1 MPRFKEYDYHQSV
14 MVPVSF
20 DRQIL
25 PGSFEHSVNYLVDRK
40 LDLSIFDSKFKNDD
54 TGRPAYDP
62 AVLLKIVLLAY
73 SRGVTS
79 SRKIEALCRENVVFM
94 AISADSRPHFT
105 SIANFISGCP
115 EQIAQLFQQVI
126 LVCDDL
132 GLIGKEMF
140 AVDGCKMPSNASK
153 EWSGT
158 KAELRKKAQKID
170 RAVRYLLK
178 KHRDE
183 DKKGHAEESIR
194 RREAQQIEKLL
205 AASDKIEQF
214 LERNEER
221 KGRSGKEVKSN
232 ITDNDSAK
240 MKTSHGVVQGYT
252 GVAAV
257 DGKHQVVVAA
267 EAYGT
272 GDEHGLLEPMIEQ
285 IEKAFEKDE
294 DSPLNEGK
302 VLADSGYHS
311 EKALEHLEEKQVD
324 GYVADNGFR
333 SRDPRFATASRH
345 KTNEPTRPK
354 ATKQRFGVED
364 FTADTERKTCIC
376 PAGKSMWLKCE
387 RAKITG
393 RIFMQFQAHQADCDG
408 CQLRGQCLRSVK
420 QKGARQVN
428 ILLETLPKVANGP
441 LARMKAKIDSVMG
454 RHIYSRR
461 LGIVEP
467 VFGNIR
473 ETLGLNRFSLRGKT
487 KVDGQ
492 WKLMTMLHNLLKIHR
507 YGLAT

>member
-1 MPRFKEYDYHQSV
+1 MPRFKEYDYQQTV
-14 MVPVSF
+14 MLPVSF

-25 PGSFEHSVNYLVDRK
+25 PGTFEHSVNYLVDEK
-40 LDLSIFDSKFKNDD
+40 LDLSVFDSRYNNDG

-62 AVLLKIVLLAY
+62 AILLKIVLLAY

-79 SRKIEALCRENVVFM
+79 SRKIEALCRENVIFM

-105 SIANFISGCP
+105 TIADFISSCP
-115 EQIAQLFQQVI
+115 DQITKLFQQVI
-126 LVCDDL
+126 LICDDL
-132 GLIGKEMF
+132 GLIGREMF

-158 KAELRKKAQKID
+158 RAELQKKAKKID

-183 DKKGHAEESIR
+183 DKRGHAEESIR
-194 RREAQQIEKLL
+194 RREEQQVKKLL
-205 AASDKIEQF
+205 AASDKIETF
-214 LERNEER
+214 LRDNKERL
-221 KGRSGKEVKSN
+221 GRSGKEVKSN

-240 MKTSHGVVQGYT
+240 MKTGHGVVQGYN

-267 EAYGT
+267 EAFGSSQ
-272 GDEHGLLEPMIEQ
+272 EHGLLEPMLEQ
-285 IEKAFEKDE
+285 AEENLDQNLSDA
-294 DSPLNEGK
+294 K
-302 VLADSGYHS
+302 VLADSGYNN
-311 EKALEHLEEKQVD
+311 KQTLDYLEARRIDAYL
-324 GYVADNGFR
+324 ADHGFR
-333 SRDPRFATASRH
+333 SRDPRFADAGRY
-345 KTNEPTRPK
+345 KPAAKPRIKEK
-354 ATKQRFGVED
+354 ARFTTED
-364 FTADTERKTCIC
+364 FRADIEKRTCIC
-376 PAGKSMWLKCE
+376 PAGKAMWLKC
-387 RAKITG
+387 AKARITG
-393 RIFMQFQAHQADCDG
+393 RLFMQFMAYQADCAG
-408 CQLRGQCLRSVK
+408 CEMRAKCLKSVH

-428 ILLETLPKVANGP
+428 ILLATLPKSETGP
-441 LARMKAKIDSVMG
+441 LARMKKKIDSEQG
-454 RHIYSRR
+454 RHIYSQR

-473 ETLGLNRFSLRGKT
+473 ETLGLHRFTLRSKR

-492 WKLMTMLHNLLKIHR
+492 WKLMTMLHNLFKIHR

>member
-1 MPRFKEYDYHQSV
+1 MPRFKEYSYQQTV

-25 PGSFEHSVNYLVDRK
+25 PGTFEHSVNYLVDEK
-40 LDLSIFDSKFKNDD
+40 LDLRIFDSKFKNDD

-62 AVLLKIVLLAY
+62 AILLKIVLLAY

-115 EQIAQLFQQVI
+115 EQIAKLFQQVI

-132 GLIGKEMF
+132 GLIGREMF

-158 KAELRKKAQKID
+158 KDELRKKAQKID

-183 DKKGHAEESIR
+183 DKKGHADESIR
-194 RREAQQIEKLL
+194 HREERQVEKLL
-205 AASDKIEQF
+205 AASDKIEKF
-214 LERNEER
+214 LAQSEER
-221 KGRSGKEVKSN
+221 LGRSGKPVKSN
-232 ITDNDSAK
+232 MTDNDSAK
-240 MKTSHGVVQGYT
+240 MKTGHGVIQGYN

-267 EAYGT
+267 EAFGS
-272 GDEHGLLEPMIEQ
+272 GDEHGLLEPMLEQ
-285 IEKAFEKDE
+285 VEQNLGANPLDE
-294 DSPLNEGK
+294 AK
-302 VLADSGYHS
+302 VLADSGYCNRDS
-311 EKALEHLEEKQVD
+311 LDYLEENRID
-324 GYVADNGFR
+324 GYIADHGFR
-333 SRDPRFATASRH
+333 SRDPRFAEAGRFKPASTPRIS
-345 KTNEPTRPK
+345 PK
-354 ATKQRFGVED
+354 ARFTTDD
-364 FTADTERKTCIC
+364 FQSDIDNRTCIC
-376 PAGKSMWLKCE
+376 PAGKALWLKCA
-387 RAKITG
+387 RARITG
-393 RIFMQFQAHQADCDG
+393 RLFMQFQAHQADCAS
-408 CQLRGQCLRSVK
+408 CQLRAQCLRSSR

-428 ILLETLPKVANGP
+428 ILLEVLPRTEHGP
-441 LARMKAKIDSVMG
+441 LVRMKEKIDSALG
-454 RHIYSRR
+454 RAIYSHR

-467 VFGNIR
+467 VFANIR
-473 ETLGLNRFSLRGKT
+473 EMLGLQRFTLRGKT
-487 KVDGQ
+487 KVNAQ
-492 WKLMTMLHNLLKIHR
+492 WQLMTMLHNLLKIHR
-507 YGLAT
+507 YGLAV

>member
-1 MPRFKEYDYHQSV
+1 MPRFKEYDYRQSV

-25 PGSFEHSVNYLVDRK
+25 PGTFEHSVNYLVDQK
-40 LDLSIFDSKFKNDD
+40 LDLSIFDSRYNNDD

-62 AVLLKIVLLAY
+62 AILLKIVLLAY

-115 EQIAQLFQQVI
+115 EQIAQLFQQVL
-126 LVCDDL
+126 LVCDDM

-178 KHRDE
+178 KHRGE
-183 DKKGHAEESIR
+183 DKKGHAEESVR
-194 RREAQQIEKLL
+194 RREEQQIEKLL
-205 AASDKIEQF
+205 AASDKIEKF
-214 LERNEER
+214 LQGNEER

-232 ITDNDSAK
+232 ITDNESAK
-240 MKTSHGVVQGYT
+240 MKTGHGVIQGYN

-267 EAYGT
+267 EAFGT
-272 GDEHGLLEPMIEQ
+272 GDEHGLLEPMLEQ
-285 IEKAFEKDE
+285 VEQNLDKN
-294 DSPLNEGK
+294 PLENAK
-302 VLADSGYHS
+302 VLADSGYCNK
-311 EKALEHLEEKQVD
+311 EALDYLEQNQID
-324 GYVADNGFR
+324 GYIADHGFR
-333 SRDPRFATASRH
+333 SRDPRFADAGRYKPPATPKVS
-345 KTNEPTRPK
+345 PK
-354 ATKQRFGVED
+354 ARFTTSD
-364 FTADTERKTCIC
+364 FQADTESKTCVC
-376 PAGKSMWLKCE
+376 PAGKAMWLKCAK
-387 RAKITG
+387 AKITG
-393 RIFMQFQAHQADCDG
+393 RLFMQFQAHQADCAS
-408 CQLRGQCLRSVK
+408 CQMRAQCLRSVR

-428 ILLETLPKVANGP
+428 ILLETLPKAETGP
-441 LARMKAKIDSVMG
+441 LARMKAKIDSALG

-467 VFGNIR
+467 VFGHLR
-473 ETLGLNRFSLRGKT
+473 ETLGLRRFTLRGKQ
-487 KVDGQ
+487 KVDAQ
-492 WKLMTMLHNLLKIHR
+492 WKLMTMLHNMLKIHR
-507 YGLAT
+507 YGMAT

>member
-1 MPRFKEYDYHQSV
+1 MPRFKEYNIQQTV

-25 PGSFEHSVNYLVDRK
+25 PGTFEHSVNYLVDEK

-62 AVLLKIVLLAY
+62 AILLKIVLLAY

-115 EQIAQLFQQVI
+115 EQIAKLFQQVI

-132 GLIGKEMF
+132 GLIGREMF

-158 KAELRKKAQKID
+158 REELRKKAQKVD
-170 RAVRYLLK
+170 NAVRYLLT

-194 RREAQQIEKLL
+194 CREQKQVEKLL
-205 AASDKIEQF
+205 AASDKIEKF
-214 LERNEER
+214 LAINEER
-221 KGRSGKEVKSN
+221 LGRSGKPVKSN
-232 ITDNDSAK
+232 LTDNDSAK
-240 MKTSHGVVQGYT
+240 MKTGHGVIQGYN

-267 EAYGT
+267 EAFGS
-272 GDEHGLLEPMIEQ
+272 GDEHGLLEPMLGQVEQ
-285 IEKAFEKDE
+285 NLGA
-294 DSPLNEGK
+294 SPLEDAK
-302 VLADSGYHS
+302 VLADSGYCNR
-311 EKALEHLEEKQVD
+311 EALDYLEHNRID
-324 GYVADNGFR
+324 GYIADHGFR
-333 SRDPRFATASRH
+333 ARDPRFAEAGRYKPAATPQIS
-345 KTNEPTRPK
+345 PK
-354 ATKQRFGVED
+354 ARFTTED
-364 FTADTERKTCIC
+364 FQADLEKRTCIC
-376 PAGKSMWLKCE
+376 PAGKAMWLKCAQ
-387 RAKITG
+387 AKIAG
-393 RIFMQFQAHQADCDG
+393 RLFMQFQAHQADCDS
-408 CQLRGQCLRSVK
+408 CHLRAQCLRSVR
-420 QKGARQVN
+420 QKGARQAN
-428 ILLETLPKVANGP
+428 ILIERLPKSTAGSLV
-441 LARMKAKIDSVMG
+441 RMRQKIDSALG
-454 RHIYSRR
+454 RSIYGHR

-467 VFGNIR
+467 VFANIR
-473 ETLGLNRFSLRGKT
+473 EMLGLQRFTLRGKT
-487 KVDGQ
+487 KVNAQ
-492 WKLMTMLHNLLKIHR
+492 WQLMTMLHNLFKIHR
-507 YGLAT
+507 YGLAV